1 MEGHHMIFK
10 IERVQNPELWTKYT
24 QYVVSM
30 LFLPLKNLFKDILF
44 HYICEI
50 IRLVGIS
57 RKMKNVVLAKH

>member
-44 HYICEI
+44 HNREE
-50 IRLVGIS
+50 
-57 RKMKNVVLAKH
+57 